1 MLLILTT
8 QRLNHGSYVVGLQCI
23 EFSGKS
29 IFSFILGH
37 ISVYKTKNPVTGTGF
52 FIRSSGHL
60 FKIFRALYR
69 KCAAN
74 DVTVLPAVLS
84 ENLYTVFEF
93 PDFRAICGWVNLHLQ
108 HKWLRH
114 VFV

>member
-52 FIRSSGHL
+52 FQKH
-60 FKIFRALYR
+60 RAS
-69 KCAAN
+69 
-74 DVTVLPAVLS
+74 V
-84 ENLYTVFEF
+84 
-93 PDFRAICGWVNLHLQ
+93 
-108 HKWLRH
+108 
-114 VFV
+114 